1 MTDYQP
7 LIDALDASDE
17 ETFWFGPASVE
28 QIQHLQSLLKL
39 QLPAEL
45 VEFLLT
51 CGGGGVVQSEI
62 VGIEDNDAALCNGGS
77 LIYATTYCRSEFGLP
92 EHLAVIYLRDDE
104 VCWAVDC
111 SVQGQGR
118 VLSYSLFQRKI
129 ERVLN
134 PSFYLF
140 FQDYVNL
147 RL

>member
-7 LIDALDASDE
+7 LIDALDAGDE
-17 ETFWFGPASVE
+17 ETFWFGPASAE
-28 QIQHLQSLLKL
+28 QIQRLQGLLKL
-39 QLPAEL
+39 QMPADL
-45 VEFLLT
+45 VAFLLT

-62 VGIEDNDAALCNGGS
+62 AGIEDNDATLCNGGS
-77 LIYATTYCRSEFGLP
+77 LLYATTYCRSEFGLP

-111 SVQGQGR
+111 SAQGLGR

-134 PSFYLF
+134 PSFSLF